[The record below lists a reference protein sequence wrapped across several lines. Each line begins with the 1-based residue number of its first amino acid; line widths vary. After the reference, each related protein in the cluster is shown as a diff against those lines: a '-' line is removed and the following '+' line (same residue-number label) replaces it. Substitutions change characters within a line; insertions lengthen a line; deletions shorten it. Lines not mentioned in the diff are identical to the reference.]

1 MRFTVILFPW
11 QKYNYFQY
19 TRNFATLFIFH
30 HPSTTRTGTR
40 WFPWRLRLPSG
51 AQVHCDIN
59 ICKNLFQ
66 VKNGNHRYIIFRI
79 CILYNDSSV
88 LYSEIQ

>member
-51 AQVHCDIN
+51 ET
-59 ICKNLFQ
+59 
-66 VKNGNHRYIIFRI
+66 Y
-79 CILYNDSSV
+79 V
-88 LYSEIQ
+88 LKYSKMAKAIEIMLLHF